1 MRPNRRSTMR
11 LPTPHLL
18 RPTAPK
24 LALTLALAL
33 ALAPA
38 ARAAGA
44 PATDA
49 TGANVPSPDD
59 QVVVPQ
65 VERREVHRAKYP
77 SNDFEFGLY
86 TGGYSSQDFGF
97 HGVIGARLGY
107 DITEDF
113 FVEAQYGVSRATDA
127 AFRQILP
134 SGVFPSATE
143 RLQYYD
149 LSLAYNFLKGEVFLG
164 PNRARASSMYVI
176 GGVGST
182 NLDKQRMQTFNGGL
196 GAKVYMNDWWAL
208 RTDLRDH
215 VYTIDLL
222 GKRTTTQNIE
232 LSLGTSFYF

>member
-1 MRPNRRSTMR
+1 MRSST
-11 LPTPHLL
+11 LSPL
-18 RPTAPK
+18 RCA
-24 LALTLALAL
+24 ALAFAALL
-33 ALAPA
+33 AFTGA
-38 ARAAGA
+38 ARAADVPAPDAGA
-44 PATDA
+44 AH
-49 TGANVPSPDD
+49 GPSPDD

-86 TGGYSSQDFGF
+86 TGGFSSQDFGV
-97 HGVIGARLGY
+97 HAVVGARLGY

-113 FVEAQYGVSRATDA
+113 FVEAEYGLTRATDA

-134 SGVFPSATE
+134 SGVFPSATQ

-164 PNRARASSMYVI
+164 PNRARASSMFVI

-196 GAKVYMNDWWAL
+196 GAKVYLNDSWAL

-222 GKRTTTQNIE
+222 GKRTTTQNVE
-232 LSLGTSFYF
+232 LTLGTSFYF